1 MSLSALVSSRVAG
14 LPASPTLA
22 VNARAKALKA
32 AGRDVLSFAAGE
44 PDFDTPDHVL
54 AAADAAARAGQ
65 TRYTAAA
72 GAPELRAAVTDY
84 HRRVGGASVDYAPDE
99 VLVSCGA
106 KHALYNLF
114 QALLD
119 PGDAVLVPAP
129 YWVSY
134 PAQIRLAGGHFVPV
148 AASVAEGFVPSREA
162 LREAALAARQ
172 AGRRVKAVVINSPGN
187 PTGAG
192 CSRAALEGL
201 AEEALRLGLC
211 IVSDEIY
218 GRLTYGDFEHV
229 SVPSLGPEVKAATFL
244 VDGVSKTFAMTG
256 WRTGWVLGDAAV
268 IGAASRLQSQS
279 TSAPSSIS
287 QAASLAAITGPEG
300 FLDEWRAAYDA
311 RRLHMV
317 EGLNAIP
324 GVNCP
329 TPDGAF
335 YVFPDLSDLLGGPGR
350 RTDEELALGL
360 LDDAGVA
367 CVPGSA
373 FGAPGHLRLS
383 YATSLETVK
392 EGVRRLAAALG

>member
-1 MSLSALVSSRVAG
+1 MSRTALVSSRVAG
-14 LPASPTLA
+14 LPESPTLA

-44 PDFDTPDHVL
+44 PDFPTPDHVIEAAH
-54 AAADAAARAGQ
+54 AAAKAGR
-65 TRYTAAA
+65 TRYTAAP
-72 GAPELRAAVTDY
+72 GDPELREAVTHY
-84 HRRVGGASVDYAPDE
+84 HRRVGGASVDYTPDE

-134 PAQIRLAGGHFVPV
+134 PAQIGLAGGHFVPV
-148 AASVAEGFVPSREA
+148 ATAMAEGFVPGPEA
-162 LREAALAARQ
+162 LREAAQRARR
-172 AGRRVKAVVINSPGN
+172 AGRRAKAVVINSPGN

-192 CSRAALEGL
+192 CTRRALEGL
-201 AEEALRLGLC
+201 AEEALSLGLC

-229 SVPSLGPEVKAATFL
+229 SLPSLGPEVKAVTFL

-256 WRTGWVLGDAAV
+256 WRTGWVLGDAEV
-268 IGAASRLQSQS
+268 VAAAGRLQSQS

-287 QAASLAAITGPEG
+287 QAASLAAITGPET
-300 FLDEWRAAYDA
+300 FLDAWRDAYDA
-311 RRLHMV
+311 RRRQLV
-317 EGLNAIP
+317 EGLNAIA
-324 GVNCP
+324 GVTCP

-335 YVFPDLSDLLGGPGR
+335 YVFPDLSELLGGPGR
-350 RTDEELALGL
+350 RTDEELALSL
-360 LDDAGVA
+360 LNDVGVA
-367 CVPGSA
+367 CVPGGA

-383 YATSLETVK
+383 YATSLETVQ
-392 EGVRRLAAALG
+392 EGVRRLASALG